1 MPSSKNTH
9 WISAWITWSWR
20 GCKQCRVWRK
30 RLIVFIVNASLAACW
45 DVKCN
50 QRFSTTET
58 MSLFAENTSVCPD
71 TKPWSLRLWTLSSSP
86 AHKLKALNSWWL
98 LVVCIFSSKMI
109 YFIATKNTCSIIPC
123 MFIAIHCSHFS
134 MHVCLFV
141 KNQQSIVFLLG
152 VYSVQKDTAVFKW
165 FSSN

>member
-9 WISAWITWSWR
+9 WISAWLSLSLR

-30 RLIVFIVNASLAACW
+30 RLIVFIVNVSLAACW

-86 AHKLKALNSWWL
+86 AHKLKTLNSWWL
-98 LVVCIFSSKMI
+98 LVMCIFSSRILQKI
-109 YFIATKNTCSIIPC
+109 YAVFFHACSLQFIEVILVC
-123 MFIAIHCSHFS
+123 MF
-134 MHVCLFV
+134 VCLSKISKV
-141 KNQQSIVFLLG
+141 
-152 VYSVQKDTAVFKW
+152 
-165 FSSN
+165 